1 MVWQDKL
8 MLTYG
13 HLVLEFEEIHESFI
27 RILLILAEIC
37 VFRKESGIIRH
48 GGNKK
53 LKEVLN

>member
-1 MVWQDKL
+1 